1 MTWKAYAA
9 VSGATVLAGWFASA
23 PPSSFPNR
31 GVPDSSAAAPGQIT
45 PRRATP
51 SPDIEREATRLEARV
66 RREVAY
72 TQPQRNPFRF
82 GAARSRVSLA
92 ADLGGDAAEA
102 SSLAETPIPAVPFA
116 PPVSLAGIAEDRVE
130 QRVER
135 TAILSSR
142 DGVLLVHEGEDVL
155 GQYRVAKIE
164 SEAVELVS
172 HADGTTLRLGF
183 RP

>member
-1 MTWKAYAA
+1 MTWKAYAT

-23 PPSSFPNR
+23 PPSSVPGR
-31 GVPDSSAAAPGQIT
+31 GVLDSRAAASGQTIQAMPG
-45 PRRATP
+45 RAAP

-66 RREVAY
+66 RREAAY

-82 GAARSRVSLA
+82 GAASPIASLP
-92 ADLGGDAAEA
+92 DGPAEGA
-102 SSLAETPIPAVPFA
+102 TLAETPAPPAPPP
-116 PPVSLAGIAEDRVE
+116 PPVSLAGIAEDQVE

-135 TAILSSR
+135 TAILSSP
-142 DGVLLVHEGEDVL
+142 GGILLVHEGEDVL

-183 RP
+183 